1 MPEDRAPIP
10 CHHCGWNGVF
20 FDLSLEA
27 FPDLAQYSCPECDTH
42 LVLVSYAPRP
52 RSGAEDRSPRRI
64 TADPNARGTVRMT
77 RMQGGADATPEERAR
92 EAKEIARRL
101 MGGSSRPQNDEST

>member
-1 MPEDRAPIP
+1 MPDDRAPIT
-10 CHHCGWNGVF
+10 CHHCGWTGIF

-27 FPDLAQYSCPECDTH
+27 FQDLAQYSCPECDTH

-52 RSGAEDRSPRRI
+52 RSGAEDRAQRRI
-64 TADPNARGTVRMT
+64 TSDPNARGTVRMT
-77 RMQGGADATPEERAR
+77 RMQGGPDATPEEIAR

-101 MGGSSRPQNDEST
+101 VRGSGRPENDEST